1 MPKPQNDFAPARK
14 ILVPIVKRL
23 ARHAEVKSKLAEGR
37 KRREKLDRPDF
48 VWHELLGSFAT
59 MGSSAGAKGLIHNK
73 ANYRRVK
80 FEVLRRK
87 GTKSARLAE
96 FRKVLHKAGVRWP
109 EKKSVWLAENFDL
122 VAKLGGPRKAR
133 ARLLGC
139 EGREAMIEF
148 WRQFKGLRTSEKYAR
163 NIMMDCYHPDF
174 RNCIAVDARI
184 KGISRALGLS
194 FQTYEEEE
202 NFYLDVAEKAGLD
215 GWALDRMMYGF
226 RDCILDAIE
235 NAEDLAAIRSRT
247 SEKTIPWEEVK
258 RRLRL

>member
-14 ILVPIVKRL
+14 MLVTIVKRL
-23 ARHAEVKSKLAEGR
+23 AHHADVKSKLAEGR

-80 FEVLRRK
+80 FEALKRK
-87 GTKSARLAE
+87 ATKSARLAE
-96 FRKVLHKAGVRWP
+96 LRKVLRIAGVRWP
-109 EKKSVWLAENFDL
+109 EKKSDWLAENFDL
-122 VAKLGGPRKAR
+122 VTKLGGQRAAR
-133 ARLLGC
+133 ALLLEC
-139 EGREAMIEF
+139 DGREAMIAF

-163 NIMMDCYHPDF
+163 NIMMDYYHPDF

-184 KGISRALGLS
+184 NGISRALGLS

-202 NFYLDVAEKAGLD
+202 NFYLEVAKKAGLE

-226 RDCILDAIE
+226 RDCAFDAIE
-235 NAEDLAAIRSRT
+235 DAEDLAAIRSRS

-258 RRLRL
+258 RKLRL

>member
-1 MPKPQNDFAPARK
+1 MPKPQNNLAPARK
-14 ILVPIVKRL
+14 MLVPIVKRL
-23 ARHAEVKSKLAEGR
+23 ARHADVKSKLAEGR
-37 KRREKLDRPDF
+37 KRREKLDHPDF

-80 FEVLRRK
+80 FEALKRK

-96 FRKVLHKAGVRWP
+96 LRKVLRKAGVRWP

-122 VAKLGGPRKAR
+122 VAKLGGPKKAR
-133 ARLLGC
+133 SLLLGC

-148 WRQFKGLRTSEKYAR
+148 WRQFKGMRKGEKYPR

-174 RNCIAVDARI
+174 RDCIAVDARI

-194 FQTYEEEE
+194 FETYSEEE
-202 NFYLDVAEKAGLD
+202 NFYLEVAKKARLE
-215 GWALDRMMYGF
+215 GWALDRIMYGF
-226 RDCILDAIE
+226 RDCILEAIE
-235 NAEDLAAIRSRT
+235 DAEDLAAIRSRST
-247 SEKTIPWEEVK
+247 EKTIAWEEVK

>member
-1 MPKPQNDFAPARK
+1 M
-14 ILVPIVKRL
+14 LVTIVKRL
-23 ARHAEVKSKLAEGR
+23 ARHADVKSTLAEGR

-80 FEVLRRK
+80 FEALKRK

-96 FRKVLHKAGVRWP
+96 LRKVLRIAGVRWP
-109 EKKSVWLAENFDL
+109 EKKSDWLAENFDL
-122 VAKLGGPRKAR
+122 VTKLGGQRAAR
-133 ARLLGC
+133 ALLLEC
-139 EGREAMIEF
+139 DGREAMIAF

-163 NIMMDCYHPDF
+163 NIMMDYYHPDF

-184 KGISRALGLS
+184 NGISRALGLS

-202 NFYLDVAEKAGLD
+202 NFYLEVAKKAGLE

-226 RDCILDAIE
+226 RDCAFDAIE
-235 NAEDLAAIRSRT
+235 DAEDLAAIRSRS

-258 RRLRL
+258 RKLRL

>member
-1 MPKPQNDFAPARK
+1 MSTPQKNFAPAGK

-37 KRREKLDRPDF
+37 KRREKLDHPDF
-48 VWHELLGSFAT
+48 VWRELLGSFAT
-59 MGSSAGAKGLIHNK
+59 MGSSAGAKGLIHNE

-80 FEVLRRK
+80 FDALSRK
-87 GTKSARLAE
+87 GTKSARLDE
-96 FRKVLHKAGVRWP
+96 LRKVLRKAGVRWP

-122 VAKLGGPRKAR
+122 VATLGGPRRAR
-133 ARLLGC
+133 ALLLSCDGPK
-139 EGREAMIEF
+139 AMIEF

-184 KGISRALGLS
+184 KGITRALGLS
-194 FQTYEEEE
+194 FKTYEEEE
-202 NFYLDVAEKAGLD
+202 DFYLEVAKKARLE

-235 NAEDLAAIRSRT
+235 DAEDLAAIRSRQ
-247 SEKTIPWEEVK
+247 SEKTISWEEVK
-258 RRLRL
+258 RKLHF